1 MTDARNGLNHRDIP
15 LPVLREWARTQT
27 EITSLREVAAR
38 VDIGR
43 TTLGK
48 FIRGETT
55 PHPRIVRRI
64 GLLYLEEA
72 TAAARPSVSPEAASS
87 AVRALVAGL
96 PAPARPGAV
105 PAILSFVVEVYAQAG
120 NEPPSWAR
128 ALEEAIR
135 AAGDFSAAR

>member
-1 MTDARNGLNHRDIP
+1 MTDARDGLNHRDIP

-43 TTLGK
+43 TTLAK
-48 FIRGETT
+48 FIRAETT

-64 GLLYLEEA
+64 GLLYLREP
-72 TAAARPSVSPEAASS
+72 TAAARPSVRLEAATD

-105 PAILSFVVEVYAQAG
+105 PAILSFVVELYARAG
-120 NEPPSWAR
+120 NGPPSWAR
-128 ALEEAIR
+128 ELVH
-135 AAGDFSAAR
+135 GGQT